1 MKHILNLIKKNK
13 KLIWGILW
21 VGLGS
26 VISSASVYLSSL
38 IIARLLGIE
47 MYGKYAIIQS
57 NVYTF
62 AAIASAGLGITATK
76 FVSQY
81 RDSNKEKCAQVI
93 STMRVISLITSI
105 AFTAIVIGASS
116 YYATN
121 VLKDSSIIS
130 LLKVAAFYILFTT
143 LNAFQIGTLLGFE
156 LFNKVAR
163 VNLVQGIFNIV
174 MTTICTLLFGI
185 MGAIFALS
193 LSSFLIWIYNHI
205 ILKKI
210 YKEKEISITKT
221 NKLDMDITYGFLLPA
236 ALCGIISGV
245 ITWGSTNLIVTLKD
259 GYNELAMYNAANNY
273 KIIILYIP
281 NLIGR
286 VMLPTLSNYKSMQD
300 KQRYN
305 SLVKVNF
312 AINIAMSGIV
322 GLIIV
327 VNSKLFFGLYGN
339 DFYDHSTLMTVII
352 IGAMLDVI
360 SNLILQ
366 LLVIENKMW
375 SQFTVVAL
383 RYLTLFLVTFA
394 FRDSLGGVALGL
406 GYMVSTIVNLVYY
419 VVYYFNRYKRI
430 KAKRINN

>member
-130 LLKVAAFYILFTT
+130 LLKVAAFYILF
-143 LNAFQIGTLLGFE
+143 
-156 LFNKVAR
+156 
-163 VNLVQGIFNIV
+163 
-174 MTTICTLLFGI
+174 
-185 MGAIFALS
+185 
-193 LSSFLIWIYNHI
+193 Y
-205 ILKKI
+205 
-210 YKEKEISITKT
+210 YTKCFS
-221 NKLDMDITYGFLLPA
+221 DR
-236 ALCGIISGV
+236 
-245 ITWGSTNLIVTLKD
+245 
-259 GYNELAMYNAANNY
+259 
-273 KIIILYIP
+273 
-281 NLIGR
+281 NLIG
-286 VMLPTLSNYKSMQD
+286 
-300 KQRYN
+300 
-305 SLVKVNF
+305 
-312 AINIAMSGIV
+312 I
-322 GLIIV
+322 
-327 VNSKLFFGLYGN
+327 
-339 DFYDHSTLMTVII
+339 
-352 IGAMLDVI
+352 
-360 SNLILQ
+360 
-366 LLVIENKMW
+366 
-375 SQFTVVAL
+375 
-383 RYLTLFLVTFA
+383 
-394 FRDSLGGVALGL
+394 
-406 GYMVSTIVNLVYY
+406 
-419 VVYYFNRYKRI
+419 
-430 KAKRINN
+430 